1 MHEGCHIVH
10 VVQNRDVFELH
21 GVEERLE
28 AGGVFLILARQK
40 DKVHVLEAAQEG
52 ECAVHLRAK
61 ANVRLRQTGTGHHQ
75 HNGLVSGE
83 IELLEFFLA
92 IVVRI
97 KPGANGDAC
106 NADFGLGNFT
116 GAKCLG
122 HKFVGY
128 AEQIGV
134 LVGPKAF
141 DFIVC
146 WYADDGIIDTRDDAG
161 THSDVGRRDVCCDHG
176 YGPAG
181 ADIFVEGREH
191 NT

>member
-1 MHEGCHIVH
+1 MHEGRHVVH

-128 AEQIGV
+128 AEQVGV

-146 WYADDGIIDTRDDAG
+146 WYADDRIIDTRDDAG
-161 THSDVGRRDVCCDHG
+161 THSDVGRRDVCRDHG

>member
-1 MHEGCHIVH
+1 MVH
-10 VVQNRDVFELH
+10 RGTET
-21 GVEERLE
+21 
-28 AGGVFLILARQK
+28 
-40 DKVHVLEAAQEG
+40 HVW
-52 ECAVHLRAK
+52 
-61 ANVRLRQTGTGHHQ
+61 LRQTGAGHHQ
-75 HNGLVSGE
+75 YNGLVSGE

-128 AEQIGV
+128 AEQVGV

-146 WYADDGIIDTRDDAG
+146 WYADDRIIDTLDDAG